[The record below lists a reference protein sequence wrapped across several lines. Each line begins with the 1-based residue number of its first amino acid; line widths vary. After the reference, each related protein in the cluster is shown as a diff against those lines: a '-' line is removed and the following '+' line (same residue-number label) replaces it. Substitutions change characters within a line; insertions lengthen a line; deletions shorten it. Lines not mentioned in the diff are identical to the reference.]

1 MIFIPLGIVLAKVC
15 NDFGVLVFFVVY
27 ELIWLFVVLVE
38 LLGCVHASFLFM
50 KVWCL
55 CLVCRTLK
63 WVRKYWS
70 ARGMS
75 GHKSVGPREGMCE
88 GC

>member
-1 MIFIPLGIVLAKVC
+1 MFFIPLGIVLAKVC

-50 KVWCL
+50 KV
-55 CLVCRTLK
+55 
-63 WVRKYWS
+63 
-70 ARGMS
+70 
-75 GHKSVGPREGMCE
+75 
-88 GC
+88 